1 MLTTFII
8 ICVVFCLIAMVA
20 VALPLWF
27 GGRKA
32 ADAEDR
38 HETILGILRQQ
49 AADLEKEREAGRI
62 DLDEYE
68 ESRLELERRVLE
80 ETARDTDAEVKD
92 QSKVARIIAVVLA
105 VVIPASAVFGY
116 LALGRY
122 NAMDPAFLEAVQNQQ
137 RQTQGHSQS
146 DMMAAIE
153 RLQNRLKETP
163 DDAQTWYMLART
175 LSNVG
180 RFAEALDAFREVD
193 RLVPNNADIIAD
205 MADMTAAANN
215 KVITDEARA
224 LLQRALKIDPGQ
236 WKALALLAIDAW
248 DHEKYA
254 EAAAYWEKLLVVL
267 PEDFGDAQQI
277 RNNIDEARR
286 LAGMDPAARQA
297 EAEAFNGES
306 VPTVQ
311 AAEPSFVSGRVTL
324 DKAHAD
330 KVKPEDTVFIYARP
344 TTGSK
349 MPVAFMRITAKE
361 LPFEFKLTSDMTMA
375 MGATTLADVKDVI
388 VGARISR
395 TGNFMPQAGDLEGE
409 TSAPVQ
415 TGTEG
420 IDLVIG
426 TVR

>member
-1 MLTTFII
+1 M
-8 ICVVFCLIAMVA
+8 
-20 VALPLWF
+20 
-27 GGRKA
+27 
-32 ADAEDR
+32 
-38 HETILGILRQQ
+38 
-49 AADLEKEREAGRI
+49 
-62 DLDEYE
+62 
-68 ESRLELERRVLE
+68 LE

-277 RNNIDEARR
+277 RNNIDEASPAWIPQPVR
-286 LAGMDPAARQA
+286 LRPKPSRARASQPSRPPSPRLSPAA
-297 EAEAFNGES
+297 
-306 VPTVQ
+306 
-311 AAEPSFVSGRVTL
+311 
-324 DKAHAD
+324 
-330 KVKPEDTVFIYARP
+330 
-344 TTGSK
+344 
-349 MPVAFMRITAKE
+349 
-361 LPFEFKLTSDMTMA
+361 
-375 MGATTLADVKDVI
+375 
-388 VGARISR
+388 
-395 TGNFMPQAGDLEGE
+395 
-409 TSAPVQ
+409 
-415 TGTEG
+415 
-420 IDLVIG
+420 
-426 TVR
+426 

>member
-8 ICVVFCLIAMVA
+8 ICVVFCLIAMAA

-122 NAMDPAFLEAVQNQQ
+122 NAMDSAFLEAVQNQQ

-254 EAAAYWEKLLVVL
+254 EAAAYWEKLLVER
-267 PEDFGDAQQI
+267 PD
-277 RNNIDEARR
+277 RPSRR
-286 LAGMDPAARQA
+286 ALVCLRPRDARQDPRRQ
-297 EAEAFNGES
+297 G
-306 VPTVQ
+306 Q
-311 AAEPSFVSGRVTL
+311 ARGHCLHLRTPDHGLENAGRL
-324 DKAHAD
+324 HAHH
-330 KVKPEDTVFIYARP
+330 RQ
-344 TTGSK
+344 
-349 MPVAFMRITAKE
+349 
-361 LPFEFKLTSDMTMA
+361 
-375 MGATTLADVKDVI
+375 GAPL
-388 VGARISR
+388 
-395 TGNFMPQAGDLEGE
+395 
-409 TSAPVQ
+409 
-415 TGTEG
+415 
-420 IDLVIG
+420 
-426 TVR
+426 

>member
-8 ICVVFCLIAMVA
+8 ICVVFCLIAMAA

-146 DMMAAIE
+146 DIW
-153 RLQNRLKETP
+153 P
-163 DDAQTWYMLART
+163 P
-175 LSNVG
+175 SS
-180 RFAEALDAFREVD
+180 AFR
-193 RLVPNNADIIAD
+193 
-205 MADMTAAANN
+205 TA
-215 KVITDEARA
+215 
-224 LLQRALKIDPGQ
+224 
-236 WKALALLAIDAW
+236 
-248 DHEKYA
+248 
-254 EAAAYWEKLLVVL
+254 
-267 PEDFGDAQQI
+267 
-277 RNNIDEARR
+277 
-286 LAGMDPAARQA
+286 
-297 EAEAFNGES
+297 
-306 VPTVQ
+306 
-311 AAEPSFVSGRVTL
+311 
-324 DKAHAD
+324 
-330 KVKPEDTVFIYARP
+330 
-344 TTGSK
+344 
-349 MPVAFMRITAKE
+349 
-361 LPFEFKLTSDMTMA
+361 
-375 MGATTLADVKDVI
+375 
-388 VGARISR
+388 
-395 TGNFMPQAGDLEGE
+395 
-409 TSAPVQ
+409 
-415 TGTEG
+415 
-420 IDLVIG
+420 
-426 TVR
+426 

>member
-1 MLTTFII
+1 M
-8 ICVVFCLIAMVA
+8 
-20 VALPLWF
+20 
-27 GGRKA
+27 
-32 ADAEDR
+32 
-38 HETILGILRQQ
+38 
-49 AADLEKEREAGRI
+49 
-62 DLDEYE
+62 
-68 ESRLELERRVLE
+68 LE

-248 DHEKYA
+248 DHEKCA

-297 EAEAFNGES
+297 EAEAFKGES

-375 MGATTLADVKDVI
+375 MGATTLGRRQGRDRRSPNLPHRQLHAAGGRPRGRDF
-388 VGARISR
+388 RSR
-395 TGNFMPQAGDLEGE
+395 PDGHRRHRPRHRHRPLTFDSLRKGRRVRLNDGGLCVSGVFPHVRAS
-409 TSAPVQ
+409 TSSYN
-415 TGTEG
+415 
-420 IDLVIG
+420 
-426 TVR
+426 